1 MLPRALGLT
10 DLRRAL
16 VLGALAG
23 TLVLSAACGSSD
35 DDAAPGDDEPGG
47 LSESDA
53 ENAAESLLAQYDTV
67 LNQILPQPEV
77 AEDPDDPLI
86 AEFLDLYESGS
97 DRAAQVV
104 SAWRQLGSEDR
115 HTEPYDDEH
124 PAVATRLDGDV
135 EIVSDDE
142 IRFPMCV
149 ESRQIAYQGDE
160 PVEGIPLKEQA
171 GEGVAVRVDDDWVFR
186 ERNVFDGPDGVCATS
201 TTTTPSTTPLTT
213 TEGT

>member
-1 MLPRALGLT
+1 LT

-16 VLGALAG
+16 VLGTLAG
-23 TLVLSAACGSSD
+23 TLVLSAACGSSGGD
-35 DDAAPGDDEPGG
+35 DDSPRDDD
-47 LSESDA
+47 SEAFSQSDA
-53 ENAAESLLAQYDTV
+53 QNAVESLLAQYDTV

-77 AEDPDDPLI
+77 AEDPDDPLV

-97 DRAAQVV
+97 DRAAQIV
-104 SAWRQLGSEDR
+104 SAWRQLGAEDR

-135 EIVSDDE
+135 EIVSDSE
-142 IRFPMCV
+142 LRFPMCV

-160 PVEGIPLKEQA
+160 PVEGTPLKEQA

-186 ERNVFDGPDGVCATS
+186 ERNVFDGPEGVCATS